1 MKGYF
6 FSIAVFLL
14 PLAIS
19 NHSSC
24 QHSASDGS
32 ETKTTKPDQG
42 FYPLAAGNYWVYT
55 DSAFSGGK
63 LLSVTNDTDKIVS
76 ESMWNGKK
84 TYLFDDNREWV
95 GSGDTI
101 YLLTMQRTQVK
112 YPTPMIIAA
121 VNSSYNYAYG
131 GDVVMQRNVTQL
143 SSCPQNKWGSKTC
156 YRVSD
161 ACQGYLV
168 VGTGVGI
175 LKERTSDCSS
185 GNANY
190 TIRTLV
196 DAHVK

>member
-19 NHSSC
+19 NHSSVSIRR
-24 QHSASDGS
+24 QMVP
-32 ETKTTKPDQG
+32 KLKPRNQTRV
-42 FYPLAAGNYWVYT
+42 FTRSLPGNYWVYT

-121 VNSSYNYAYG
+121 ANSSYNYAYG

-143 SSCPQNKWGSKTC
+143 SSCPQNKWGSKSATK
-156 YRVSD
+156 SLMP
-161 ACQGYLV
+161 CQGYLV
-168 VGTGVGI
+168 VGAGVGI
-175 LKERTSDCSS
+175 LKERTMDCSS
-185 GNANY
+185 GNENY

-196 DAHVK
+196 DAHLK